1 MRKFVYL
8 LMVITF
14 ILLFVVPTQ
23 AQILKLGVK
32 GGLNLSKLDTEISE
46 SNLKET
52 SKGFFIG
59 PMLEATVP
67 VIGIGVD
74 VAIMYSQR
82 GTDKAKQ
89 QGIEVPLNLKYT
101 IGAGSTLGVYFA
113 AGPDFFFNLKDVEWG
128 IGDVVVDRKK
138 TEFGINL
145 GAGLKLLRH
154 LQLGVNY
161 QIGLTKKNVITPGHL
176 IELEDVDTGKTI
188 MEQVNG
194 KMEKARFNTW
204 QMSLAYTF

>member
-8 LMVITF
+8 LMVTTF
-14 ILLFVVPTQ
+14 TFLLVVPVQ

-52 SKGFFIG
+52 TKGFFIG
-59 PMLEATVP
+59 PMIEATVP
-67 VIGIGVD
+67 VVGIGVD
-74 VAIMYSQR
+74 AAVMYSQR
-82 GTDKAKQ
+82 GADKTKQ
-89 QGIEVPLNLKYT
+89 QGIEVPINLKYT

-138 TEFGINL
+138 TELGLNL
-145 GAGLKLLRH
+145 GVGFKLLRH
-154 LQLGVNY
+154 LQIGVNY
-161 QIGLTKKNVITPGHL
+161 QIGLTQ
-176 IELEDVDTGKTI
+176 KTI
-188 MEQVNG
+188 ITN
-194 KMEKARFNTW
+194 
-204 QMSLAYTF
+204 

>member
-14 ILLFVVPTQ
+14 TLLFVVPTQ

-67 VIGIGVD
+67 VIGIGLDAAV
-74 VAIMYSQR
+74 MYSQR
-82 GTDKAKQ
+82 GADKTKQ
-89 QGIEVPLNLKYT
+89 QGIEIPLNLKYT

-113 AGPDFFFNLKDVEWG
+113 VGPDFFFNFKDVEWG
-128 IGDVVVDRKK
+128 IDGVVVDRKK
-138 TEFGINL
+138 TEVGINL

-161 QIGLTKKNVITPGHL
+161 QIGLTKKNVITPGHT
-176 IELEDVDTGKTI
+176 IEIIDEVGMPITEAFG
-188 MEQVNG
+188 G

-204 QMSLAYTF
+204 QISLAYTF